1 MDRLSHQTKKERTV
15 PMSYFT
21 SSIIKCQEYIC
32 EKIEKTDESKTT
44 YECRSSQK
52 VAKVQCPCCSGKVKG
67 HGTAVLK
74 AYDVPSY
81 PGKPTVYRILRHRYQ
96 CMECGVT
103 FIEKDPFSCPGFHLT
118 RNAVE
123 WICQLLA
130 YQISTKTVAD
140 LMGIHW
146 NTVRKIQKAR
156 IDYILKTRDVA
167 RLKSTYRPYF
177 LAVDEFAIH
186 KGHRYA
192 TCVMDLVK
200 GEVLWVGKGRDI
212 KGFTKFFEHFKG
224 TDYLSRVKAV
234 AMDMNASY
242 NRLVEEYLP
251 NAEIVYDRYHVQ
263 AQYGRDVLG
272 QVRLAEAK
280 RHKERAKEI
289 SHGQN
294 PDKKD
299 ISEEKKL
306 YSQVKKA
313 RWIILSNAENLSE
326 NKKASL
332 NEILESHSDLAVC
345 YAMKE
350 ELIEL
355 FKLTDLTLAKQRWE
369 AWFDAAEQSNIPPL
383 VKFSKLKRRRLCGL
397 VSHAK
402 FPINTGK
409 LEGFNNKIKVAKR
422 NAFGFRNS
430 DYFFSY
436 IRFLSIPFFASG
448 T

>member
-1 MDRLSHQTKKERTV
+1 
-15 PMSYFT
+15 MSYCT
-21 SSIIKCQEYIC
+21 SNIIKCQEYIC
-32 EKIEKTDESKTT
+32 EKAEEEKNKVI
-44 YECRSSQK
+44 YECRSSEK
-52 VAKVQCPCCSGKVKG
+52 AENVECRYCAGKVKG
-67 HGTAVLK
+67 HGTAILK
-74 AYDVPSY
+74 ANDVPKY
-81 PGKPTVYRILRHRYQ
+81 PGKPTVYRIYRHRYQ
-96 CMECGVT
+96 CTECGAT
-103 FIEKDPFSCPGFHLT
+103 FIERDPFSCPGFHLT
-118 RNAVE
+118 KDAVE
-123 WICQLLA
+123 WICQLLS
-130 YQISTKTVAD
+130 YQIPTKTVAD

-156 IDYILKTRDVA
+156 MDYILKKRDTE
-167 RLKSTYRPYF
+167 LLESSYRPYF

-192 TCVMDLVK
+192 TCVMDLIK
-200 GEVLWVGKGRDI
+200 GDVLWVGKGRDI
-212 KGFTKFFEHFKG
+212 KGFKKFFEHFNG
-224 TDYLSRVKAV
+224 TDYLSQVRAV

-242 NRLVEEYLP
+242 NRLVEEFLP
-251 NAEIVYDRYHVQ
+251 DAEIVYDRYHVQ

-280 RHKERAKEI
+280 KHKDQAREMVKE
-289 SHGQN
+289 QN
-294 PDKKD
+294 PDSD
-299 ISEEKKL
+299 RISEEKRL
-306 YSQVKKA
+306 YSKIKKA
-313 RWIILSNAENLSE
+313 RWTLLSNADNLSE

-355 FKLTDLTLAKQRWE
+355 FKLTDAELAAQRWE
-369 AWFDAAEQSNIPPL
+369 KWFDAAEHSNIMPL
-383 VKFSKLKRRRLCGL
+383 AKFARLKRKRIKGL
-397 VSHAK
+397 IAHSK
-402 FPINTGK
+402 FHINTGK

-436 IRFLSIPFFASG
+436 IRFLSLPSSISG